1 MSRMEIIDI
10 LSLWLIIYVLTNFF
24 LRSEIDFP
32 LLCLLFLLYGKTRAF
47 IKMQRSG
54 HSTYIFTLQLIRQSA
69 SLMLFFFFFLSVTH
83 LLWILKLPNYD
94 SL

>member
-54 HSTYIFTLQLIRQSA
+54 HWTYIFYLTTYQTI
-69 SLMLFFFFFLSVTH
+69 SLAHAFFLFLFVCHSPSLDTEVA
-83 LLWILKLPNYD
+83 KL
-94 SL
+94 